1 MRNCALQ
8 LKYPLLLAINMV
20 KAARL
25 RPEDHINSESV
36 LCCEEAIF
44 ESLPLDLLLD
54 QLLEALFVIHW
65 DFYNL
70 HFNEQQWWRCCG
82 GRYHW
87 RPLTTDCPM
96 FGQIRQS
103 QKLKSETKNAKFF
116 MEGIFLRKCK
126 FAKSLLVQAIGGQG
140 WIDCWY
146 IYFRISMETFEHRN
160 IYLRWRWQQLVRY
173 IL

>member
-1 MRNCALQ
+1 MRNRALQ
-8 LKYPLLLAINMV
+8 LKDPLLLAMVMV

-70 HFNEQQWWRCCG
+70 HFNEQQ
-82 GRYHW
+82 
-87 RPLTTDCPM
+87 
-96 FGQIRQS
+96 
-103 QKLKSETKNAKFF
+103 
-116 MEGIFLRKCK
+116 
-126 FAKSLLVQAIGGQG
+126 
-140 WIDCWY
+140 
-146 IYFRISMETFEHRN
+146 
-160 IYLRWRWQQLVRY
+160 
-173 IL
+173 

>member
-1 MRNCALQ
+1 MRNSALP
-8 LKYPLLLAINMV
+8 LKDPLFSCNMV

-70 HFNEQQWWRCCG
+70 HFNESS
-82 GRYHW
+82 
-87 RPLTTDCPM
+87 
-96 FGQIRQS
+96 IRMTS
-103 QKLKSETKNAKFF
+103 VL
-116 MEGIFLRKCK
+116 
-126 FAKSLLVQAIGGQG
+126 
-140 WIDCWY
+140 
-146 IYFRISMETFEHRN
+146 
-160 IYLRWRWQQLVRY
+160 
-173 IL
+173 

>member
-8 LKYPLLLAINMV
+8 LKDALLLAINMV

-70 HFNEQQWWRCCG
+70 HFNEQQ
-82 GRYHW
+82 
-87 RPLTTDCPM
+87 
-96 FGQIRQS
+96 
-103 QKLKSETKNAKFF
+103 
-116 MEGIFLRKCK
+116 
-126 FAKSLLVQAIGGQG
+126 
-140 WIDCWY
+140 
-146 IYFRISMETFEHRN
+146 
-160 IYLRWRWQQLVRY
+160 
-173 IL
+173 

>member
-1 MRNCALQ
+1 MHNCALQ
-8 LKYPLLLAINMV
+8 LKDPILLAMAMV

-70 HFNEQQWWRCCG
+70 HFNEQQ
-82 GRYHW
+82 
-87 RPLTTDCPM
+87 
-96 FGQIRQS
+96 
-103 QKLKSETKNAKFF
+103 
-116 MEGIFLRKCK
+116 
-126 FAKSLLVQAIGGQG
+126 
-140 WIDCWY
+140 
-146 IYFRISMETFEHRN
+146 
-160 IYLRWRWQQLVRY
+160 
-173 IL
+173 

>member
-8 LKYPLLLAINMV
+8 LKDALLLAINMV

-25 RPEDHINSESV
+25 RPEDHINSEIV

-70 HFNEQQWWRCCG
+70 HFNEQQ
-82 GRYHW
+82 
-87 RPLTTDCPM
+87 
-96 FGQIRQS
+96 
-103 QKLKSETKNAKFF
+103 
-116 MEGIFLRKCK
+116 
-126 FAKSLLVQAIGGQG
+126 
-140 WIDCWY
+140 
-146 IYFRISMETFEHRN
+146 
-160 IYLRWRWQQLVRY
+160 
-173 IL
+173 

>member
-1 MRNCALQ
+1 MHSS
-8 LKYPLLLAINMV
+8 LKIFFFTLV

-70 HFNEQQWWRCCG
+70 HFNEQQ
-82 GRYHW
+82 
-87 RPLTTDCPM
+87 
-96 FGQIRQS
+96 
-103 QKLKSETKNAKFF
+103 
-116 MEGIFLRKCK
+116 
-126 FAKSLLVQAIGGQG
+126 
-140 WIDCWY
+140 
-146 IYFRISMETFEHRN
+146 
-160 IYLRWRWQQLVRY
+160 
-173 IL
+173 